1 MGRGTK
7 CFYRLTQFI
16 IVPTLRVG
24 MRLRT
29 LQRLRLNPYFIADA
43 LTMKTLERQLRRSN
57 AERWNDTYTSPP
69 IWLYRRYISFPN
81 AKQSLS
87 VGIPKPE
94 LGNEKNIK
102 SNDDYLPRFGFIN
115 RQLGV
120 LFVDGF
126 SLATLLIRL

>member
-1 MGRGTK
+1 
-7 CFYRLTQFI
+7 
-16 IVPTLRVG
+16 